1 VNAASASPVSLSH
14 QDYGRRVARVL
25 WGVRFLNAGVAAAK
39 LIVGL
44 RIGSLALLGDAA
56 HSGIDALNTVVGLL
70 AVSFAARAPDAG
82 HPYGHSK
89 IETLAAF
96 VLSGLL
102 FLTAGEIAI
111 TAVRR
116 LWRGQE
122 SPEVTWLAYAV
133 AGGTLLVNLVV
144 SRWEAARGRALNS
157 DFLIADAAHTQSDVL
172 VTSAVLASLAL
183 AQLGVAG
190 IDPILSLVIAALIGR
205 ISYQVFRRTLPVLV
219 DASAVDE
226 DLVQRIVGAVP
237 GAISAHAVRS
247 RRTAGR
253 VFVEMHLLV
262 EPTDT
267 IGAHAVTEDV
277 ERALEAALG
286 PTSATIHVE
295 TTRDCGE

>member
-1 VNAASASPVSLSH
+1 MLAESPSRH
-14 QDYGRRVARVL
+14 DDYGRAVGRVL
-25 WGVRFLNAGVAAAK
+25 WVVLVLNAGVALAK
-39 LIVGL
+39 LLVGI

-56 HSGIDALNTVVGLL
+56 HSGIDALNTVVGIL

-102 FLTAGEIAI
+102 FMTSGEIAI
-111 TAVRR
+111 TAVKR
-116 LWRGQE
+116 LLRGQE
-122 SPEVTWLAYAV
+122 PPEVTWIAYAV
-133 AGGTLLVNLVV
+133 AGGTLLVNFGV

-157 DFLIADAAHTQSDVL
+157 EFLLADAAHTQSDVL
-172 VTSAVLASLAL
+172 VTSTVLASLAMS
-183 AQLGVAG
+183 QLGIAH
-190 IDPILSLVIAALIGR
+190 IDSILSLAVAAFIGR
-205 ISYQVFRRTLPVLV
+205 ISYQVFKRTLPVLV

-226 DLVQRIVGAVP
+226 ARVQDIVGTVP

-247 RRTAGR
+247 RRTGGR

-267 IGAHAVTEDV
+267 VTAHAVTEDV
-277 ERALEAALG
+277 ERALENALG

>member
-1 VNAASASPVSLSH
+1 MLAESPSRH
-14 QDYGRRVARVL
+14 DDYGRAVGRVL
-25 WGVRFLNAGVAAAK
+25 WVVLVLNTGVALAK
-39 LIVGL
+39 LLVGI

-56 HSGIDALNTVVGLL
+56 HSGIDALNTVVGIL
-70 AVSFAARAPDAG
+70 AVSFASRAPDAG

-102 FLTAGEIAI
+102 FMTSGEIAI
-111 TAVRR
+111 TAVKR
-116 LWRGQE
+116 LVHGAE
-122 SPEVTWLAYAV
+122 PPEVTWIAYAV
-133 AGGTLLVNLVV
+133 AGGTLLVNLGV

-157 DFLIADAAHTQSDVL
+157 EFLLADAAHTQSDVL
-172 VTSAVLASLAL
+172 VTSTVLVSLAL
-183 AQLGVAG
+183 SQLGIAH
-190 IDPILSLVIAALIGR
+190 IDPILSLAVAAFIGR

-226 DLVQRIVGAVP
+226 ARVQDIVGTVP

-247 RRTAGR
+247 RRTGGR

-267 IGAHAVTEDV
+267 ATAHAVTEDV
-277 ERALEAALG
+277 ERALENALG

>member
-1 VNAASASPVSLSH
+1 MLAESPSRH
-14 QDYGRRVARVL
+14 DDYGRAVGRVL
-25 WGVRFLNAGVAAAK
+25 WIVLVLNAGVALAK
-39 LIVGL
+39 LLGGI

-102 FLTAGEIAI
+102 FMTSGEIAI
-111 TAVRR
+111 TAVKR
-116 LWRGQE
+116 LVRGAE
-122 SPEVTWLAYAV
+122 PPEVTWMAYAV
-133 AGGTLLVNLVV
+133 AGGTLLVNFGV

-157 DFLIADAAHTQSDVL
+157 EFLLADAAHTQSDVL
-172 VTSAVLASLAL
+172 VTSTVLVSLAL
-183 AQLGVAG
+183 SQLGIAH
-190 IDPILSLVIAALIGR
+190 IDPILSLVVAAFIGR

-226 DLVQRIVGAVP
+226 ARVQDIVGTVP

-247 RRTAGR
+247 RRTGGR

-267 IGAHAVTEDV
+267 ATAHAVTEDV
-277 ERALEAALG
+277 ERALENALG

>member
-1 VNAASASPVSLSH
+1 MNAPPDML
-14 QDYGRRVARVL
+14 DRDNYGRAVGRVL
-25 WGVRFLNAGVAAAK
+25 AIVLLLNVVVAVAK
-39 LIVGL
+39 LLVGL

-70 AVSFAARAPDAG
+70 AVTFAARAPDAG

-116 LWRGQE
+116 LMR
-122 SPEVTWLAYAV
+122 PANPLEVTPIAYVV
-133 AGGTLLVNLVV
+133 AGGTLLVNLAV

-157 DFLIADAAHTQSDVL
+157 EFLLADAAHTQSDVF
-172 VTSAVLASLAL
+172 VTSTVLASLAGS
-183 AQLGVAG
+183 QLGIAR
-190 IDPILSLVIAALIGR
+190 IDSILSLVVAVFIGR
-205 ISYQVFRRTLPVLV
+205 ISYQVFKRTLPVLV

-226 DLVQRIVGAVP
+226 TEVQDIVGTVP

-247 RRTAGR
+247 RRTGGR

-267 IGAHAVTEDV
+267 VTAHAVTEDV
-277 ERALEAALG
+277 ERALERALG

-295 TTRDCGE
+295 TVRDCGE